1 MLKPVWHFTHLIVS
15 FRTERKSGIFAA
27 TKNDFTM
34 RLITSN
40 EQLNALLPNNLVT
53 VTGEKTLIDKL
64 SPFLAATEK
73 WLSDVFTSQPVL
85 DTICQFAEEDALRVA
100 TTQAVVY
107 EAFRRAV
114 PHLDIILTPNGFG
127 IVSNTNIAPAS
138 KERIN
143 RLLDALLENR
153 DAALLQVLS
162 LLPAESGWLGTKQA
176 QFFAA
181 TMFPNMEVTLRF
193 PKAAIERGTSEL
205 GQMSERKQSRTE
217 FKPSEGRWKL
227 YLTLREKAIG
237 IEQFF
242 AAQYLSVELMDVLRS
257 EIQSGQYRSL
267 LHQRICR
274 TLQAV
279 EIRCLNSTDPTALI
293 HFAPPAGEAFAEE
306 HCALFDIV
314 NTIQSNPEEFPE
326 WHSSATAELYAPPI
340 YENKKES
347 KGFWF

>member
-1 MLKPVWHFTHLIVS
+1 MS
-15 FRTERKSGIFAA
+15 
-27 TKNDFTM
+27 
-34 RLITSN
+34 LITSN
-40 EQLNALLPNNLVT
+40 EQLNALLPNIQVT
-53 VTGEKTLIDKL
+53 VTGETPLIDKL
-64 SPFLAATEK
+64 SPFLSATEK
-73 WLSDVFTSQPVL
+73 WLSDVFTSETVF
-85 DTICQFAEEDALRVA
+85 DTICQLAEEDALRVA

-143 RLLDALLENR
+143 RLLDSLLDNR
-153 DAALLQVLS
+153 DAALSQVLS

-193 PKAAIERGTSEL
+193 P
-205 GQMSERKQSRTE
+205 
-217 FKPSEGRWKL
+217 KPSEGRWKL

-257 EIQSGQYRSL
+257 EVQSGQYRSM
-267 LHQRICR
+267 LHQKICR
-274 TLQAV
+274 ILQAV
-279 EIRCLNSTDPTALI
+279 EIRCLNSTDPTAWM
-293 HFAPPAGEAFAEE
+293 HFE
-306 HCALFDIV
+306 HGALFDIV
-314 NTIQSNPEEFPE
+314 NTIQNNPEEFPE

-340 YENKKES
+340 FENKKES

>member
-1 MLKPVWHFTHLIVS
+1 MS
-15 FRTERKSGIFAA
+15 
-27 TKNDFTM
+27 
-34 RLITSN
+34 LITSN
-40 EQLNALLPNNLVT
+40 EQLNALLPNVQVT
-53 VTGEKTLIDKL
+53 VTGETPLIDKL
-64 SPFLAATEK
+64 SPFLSATEK
-73 WLSDVFTSQPVL
+73 WLSDVFTSETVF
-85 DTICQFAEEDALRVA
+85 DTICQLAEEDALRVA

-153 DAALLQVLS
+153 DAALSQVLS

-181 TMFPNMEVTLRF
+181 TMFPNMEVTLRL
-193 PKAAIERGTSEL
+193 P
-205 GQMSERKQSRTE
+205 
-217 FKPSEGRWKL
+217 KPSEGRWML
-227 YLTLREKAIG
+227 YLSIREKAIV

-257 EIQSGQYRSL
+257 EVQSGQYRSM
-267 LHQRICR
+267 LHQKICR
-274 TLQAV
+274 ILQAV
-279 EIRCLNSTDPTALI
+279 EIRCLNSTDPTAWM
-293 HFAPPAGEAFAEE
+293 HFE
-306 HCALFDIV
+306 HNALFELV
-314 NTIQSNPEEFPE
+314 NTIRDNPEDFPE
-326 WHSSATAELYAPPI
+326 WHSSATAELYEPPI
-340 YENKKES
+340 FENKKES

>member
-1 MLKPVWHFTHLIVS
+1 M
-15 FRTERKSGIFAA
+15 
-27 TKNDFTM
+27 N
-34 RLITSN
+34 LITSN
-40 EQLNALLPNNLVT
+40 EQLNALLPNIQVT
-53 VTGEKTLIDKL
+53 VTGETPLIDKL
-64 SPFLAATEK
+64 SLFLATTEK

-143 RLLDALLENR
+143 RLLDALLDNR
-153 DAALLQVLS
+153 DAALSQVLS

-193 PKAAIERGTSEL
+193 P
-205 GQMSERKQSRTE
+205 
-217 FKPSEGRWKL
+217 KPSEGRWKL

-257 EIQSGQYRSL
+257 EVQSGQYRSM
-267 LHQRICR
+267 LHQKVCRI
-274 TLQAV
+274 LQAV
-279 EIRCLNSTDPTALI
+279 EIRCLNSTDPSSWMQ
-293 HFAPPAGEAFAEE
+293 FE
-306 HCALFDIV
+306 HGALFDIV
-314 NTIQSNPEEFPE
+314 NTIQNNPEEFPE
-326 WHSSATAELYAPPI
+326 WHSSATAELYTPPI
-340 YENKKES
+340 FENKKES

>member
-1 MLKPVWHFTHLIVS
+1 M
-15 FRTERKSGIFAA
+15 
-27 TKNDFTM
+27 N
-34 RLITSN
+34 LITSN
-40 EQLNALLPNNLVT
+40 EQLKALLPNIQVT
-53 VTGEKTLIDKL
+53 VTGETPLIDKL
-64 SPFLAATEK
+64 SPLLSATEK
-73 WLSDVFTSQPVL
+73 WLSDVFTSGPVL
-85 DTICQFAEEDALRVA
+85 DTICQLAEGDALRVA

-143 RLLDALLENR
+143 RLLDALLDNR

-181 TMFPNMEVTLRF
+181 TMFPNMEVTLRL
-193 PKAAIERGTSEL
+193 P
-205 GQMSERKQSRTE
+205 
-217 FKPSEGRWKL
+217 KPSEGRWKL
-227 YLTLREKAIG
+227 YLTLREKTIG

-257 EIQSGQYRSL
+257 EEQSGQYRSM
-267 LHQRICR
+267 LHQKICR
-274 TLQAV
+274 ILQAA
-279 EIRCLNSTDPTALI
+279 EIRCLNSTDPTAWM
-293 HFAPPAGEAFAEE
+293 HFE
-306 HCALFDIV
+306 HNALFDLV
-314 NTIQSNPEEFPE
+314 NTIRDIPEEFPE
-326 WHSSATAELYAPPI
+326 WHSSATAELYTPPI
-340 YENKKES
+340 FENKKES

>member
-1 MLKPVWHFTHLIVS
+1 MS
-15 FRTERKSGIFAA
+15 
-27 TKNDFTM
+27 
-34 RLITSN
+34 LITSN
-40 EQLNALLPNNLVT
+40 EQLNALLPNVQVT
-53 VTGEKTLIDKL
+53 VTGETPLIDKL
-64 SPFLAATEK
+64 SPFLSATEK
-73 WLSDVFTSQPVL
+73 WLSDVFTSETVF
-85 DTICQFAEEDALRVA
+85 DTICQLAEEDALRVA

-143 RLLDALLENR
+143 RLLDALLDNR
-153 DAALLQVLS
+153 DAALSQVLS

-181 TMFPNMEVTLRF
+181 TMFPNMEVTLRL
-193 PKAAIERGTSEL
+193 P
-205 GQMSERKQSRTE
+205 
-217 FKPSEGRWKL
+217 KPSEGRWKL
-227 YLTLREKAIG
+227 YLTLREKTIG

-257 EIQSGQYRSL
+257 EEQSGQYRSM
-267 LHQRICR
+267 LHQKICR
-274 TLQAV
+274 ILQAA
-279 EIRCLNSTDPTALI
+279 EIRCLNSTDPTAWM
-293 HFAPPAGEAFAEE
+293 HFE
-306 HCALFDIV
+306 HNALFELV
-314 NTIQSNPEEFPE
+314 NTIRDNPEEFPE

-340 YENKKES
+340 FENKKES